1 MQKCGLKTTKY
12 YFPYLVMNMLLHI
25 VQEATFAVFNID
37 IKDYCTEEV
46 NGQTNKQKLAK
57 IDMKYSAKM

>member
-1 MQKCGLKTTKY
+1 
-12 YFPYLVMNMLLHI
+12 MLLHI

-46 NGQTNKQKLAK
+46 NGQTNK
-57 IDMKYSAKM
+57 